1 MLVKSYYQ
9 TLLSVGLEATCMS
22 EENLYMNR
30 TRRGFLT
37 TAGATSAFALAG
49 CLGSSG
55 EDDNVSFLLNPAE
68 DNVDIELQY
77 QPFVEYIESEA
88 DVTIETTQTA
98 DYSAT
103 FTEMESGR
111 GDLADTSPSAIVA
124 TESFAEPLGLRVAFG
139 AEKYFSLITTPT
151 DSGINSVSDLEG
163 EEVALG
169 NVLSVS
175 GGLVP
180 SLMLS
185 EAGLDIGGI
194 PSGEANDFTATFT
207 GDHFT
212 AVSSAQEDDRVAAAC
227 SGAFAAA
234 SNVPQAQFEEQSQEF
249 VDISPEY
256 ENAAS
261 DPSEAP
267 MDLLAVSDPIPRA
280 PIMVRS
286 DWDHPDRDAIEDAI
300 LNAPDEAFQW
310 ESEEELADELGVD
323 PDTEDGQEEISNHQ
337 IWFDDVVEAD
347 DSDYDYIRT
356 VLDELGLEFEDI
368 TG

>member
-1 MLVKSYYQ
+1 
-9 TLLSVGLEATCMS
+9 MS
-22 EENLYMNR
+22 EETSALGR
-30 TRRGFLT
+30 SRRSFLT
-37 TAGATSAFALAG
+37 ATGAAGALAMAG
-49 CLGSSG
+49 CIGGSS
-55 EDDNVSFLLNPAE
+55 DDGDDPISFLLNPAE
-68 DNVDIELQY
+68 DNVDIQLQY
-77 QPFVEYIESEA
+77 QPFVTYIEDE
-88 DVTIETTQTA
+88 VGVEIETTQTN

-103 FTEMESGR
+103 FTELESGR

-124 TESFAEPLGLRVAFG
+124 TENFAEPLGLRVAYG
-139 AEKYFSLITTPT
+139 AEKYFSLITTAA
-151 DSGINSVSDLEG
+151 DSGIESVSDLEG

-169 NVLSVS
+169 STLSVS

-185 EAGLDIGGI
+185 EAGLDIGDI
-194 PSGEANDFTATFT
+194 PNGEAEDFTATFT

-212 AVSSAQEDDRVAAAC
+212 AVDTALNDDRIAAAC

-234 SNVPQAQFEEQSQEF
+234 GNVAQADFEEMSQEF

-256 ENAAS
+256 DNAVS
-261 DPSEAP
+261 NPDEAP

-286 DWDHPDRDAIEDAI
+286 DWDHPQRDEIEDAI

-310 ESEEELADELGVD
+310 EEDALAEELGVD
-323 PDTEDGQEEISNHQ
+323 PETEEGQEEIGSHQ
-337 IWFDDVVEAD
+337 IWFDDVVEAEEG
-347 DSDYDYIRT
+347 DYDYIRT

>member
-1 MLVKSYYQ
+1 M
-9 TLLSVGLEATCMS
+9 GLKPTYMS
-22 EENLYMNR
+22 EKQSYVDR

-37 TAGATSAFALAG
+37 TAGAASAFTLAG

-55 EDDNVSFLLNPAE
+55 EDDTVSFLLNPAE

-77 QPFVEYIESEA
+77 RPFVEYIEEEA

-139 AEKYFSLITTPT
+139 AEKYFSLITTPSES
-151 DSGINSVSDLEG
+151 DINSVSDLEG
-163 EEVALG
+163 EEVAFG
-169 NVLSVS
+169 STLSVS

-185 EAGLDIGGI
+185 EAGLDIGDI
-194 PSGEANDFTATFT
+194 PGGDANDFTATFT

-212 AVSSAQEDDRVAAAC
+212 SVSSAREDPRVAAAC
-227 SGAFAAA
+227 SGAFAVA
-234 SNVPQAQFEEQSQEF
+234 SDVPKAQFDEMSQDF
-249 VDISPEY
+249 VDISAEY
-256 ENAAS
+256 GNAAE
-261 DPSEAP
+261 DPSEAA
-267 MDLLAVSDPIPRA
+267 MDLLAVSEPIPRA

-286 DWDHPDRDAIEDAI
+286 DWDHPSRDEIEDAI
-300 LNAPDEAFQW
+300 LNAPDDAFQW
-310 ESEEELADELGVD
+310 ESEEALADELDVD
-323 PDTEDGQEEISNHQ
+323 PDTEEGQEEISDHQ
-337 IWFDDVVEAD
+337 IWFDDVVPAD

-356 VLDELGLEFEDI
+356 VLDELGLEFQDI
-368 TG
+368 TGS

>member
-1 MLVKSYYQ
+1 MTEDS
-9 TLLSVGLEATCMS
+9 SAFGRS
-22 EENLYMNR
+22 
-30 TRRGFLT
+30 RRSFLT
-37 TAGATSAFALAG
+37 AAGAASAFGLAG
-49 CLGSSG
+49 CLGSS
-55 EDDNVSFLLNPAE
+55 EDDSISFLLNPAE

-77 QPFVEYIESEA
+77 QPFIQHIEDEV

-124 TESFAEPLGLRVAFG
+124 TESFAEPLGLRVAYG
-139 AEKYFSLITTPT
+139 AEKYFSLITTPSSS
-151 DSGINSVSDLEG
+151 DIESIPDLEG
-163 EEVALG
+163 EQVALG
-169 NVLSVS
+169 STLSVS

-180 SLMLS
+180 SLMLQQG
-185 EAGLDIGGI
+185 GLNIGDI
-194 PSGEANDFTATFT
+194 PNGEANNFEATFT

-212 AVSSAQEDDRVAAAC
+212 AVTTAKEDDRVAAAC

-234 SNVPQAQFEEQSQEF
+234 SNVPKAQFEEMSQDF

-256 ENAAS
+256 DNAVD

-267 MDLLAVSDPIPRA
+267 MDLLAISEPIPRA

-286 DWDHPDRDAIEDAI
+286 DWDHPDREEIEEAI
-300 LNAPDEAFQW
+300 LNAPSEAFQW
-310 ESEEELADELGVD
+310 EEDALAEELGVD
-323 PDTEDGQEEISNHQ
+323 PETEEGQEEISNHQ
-337 IWFDDVVEAD
+337 IWFDGVVEAD
-347 DSDYDYIRT
+347 DSDYEYIRT

>member
-1 MLVKSYYQ
+1 MP
-9 TLLSVGLEATCMS
+9 
-22 EENLYMNR
+22 EENSAIGR
-30 TRRGFLT
+30 TRRSFLT
-37 TAGATSAFALAG
+37 TAGAAGALAMAG
-49 CLGSSG
+49 CLGGGGGGG
-55 EDDNVSFLLNPAE
+55 EDDTVSFLLNPAE

-77 QPFVEYIESEA
+77 QPFVSYIEDEV
-88 DVTIETTQTA
+88 DIEIETTQTN

-103 FTEMESGR
+103 FTELESGR

-124 TESFAEPLGLRVAFG
+124 IEDFAEPLGLRVAYG
-139 AEKYFSLITTPT
+139 AEKYFSLITTPKG
-151 DSGINSVSDLEG
+151 SGIESVSDLEG

-169 NVLSVS
+169 STLSVS

-185 EAGLDIGGI
+185 EAGLDIGDI
-194 PSGEANDFTATFT
+194 PNGEAEDFTATFT

-212 AVSSAQEDDRVAAAC
+212 AVDTALEDDRIAAAC
-227 SGAFAAA
+227 SGAFAVAG
-234 SNVPQAQFEEQSQEF
+234 NVAQEDFEEMSEEF

-256 ENAAS
+256 DN
-261 DPSEAP
+261 
-267 MDLLAVSDPIPRA
+267 AVSDADEATMDLVEVSEPIPRA

-286 DWDHPDRDAIEDAI
+286 DWDHPQRDEIEEAI

-310 ESEEELADELGVD
+310 EEEELAEQLDVD
-323 PDTEDGQEEISNHQ
+323 PESEEGQEELSNHQ
-337 IWFDDVVEAD
+337 IWFDDVVEAEEG
-347 DSDYDYIRT
+347 DYDYIRT

>member
-1 MLVKSYYQ
+1 MTEDASALGHSRRSFLV
-9 TLLSVGLEATCMS
+9 
-22 EENLYMNR
+22 
-30 TRRGFLT
+30 
-37 TAGATSAFALAG
+37 TAGAASALSMAG
-49 CLGSSG
+49 CLGDST
-55 EDDNVSFLLNPAE
+55 EDNVSFLLNPAE

-77 QPFVEYIESEA
+77 QPFIQHIEDE
-88 DVTIETTQTA
+88 VGITIETTQTA

-124 TESFAEPLGLRVAFG
+124 TESFAEPLGLRVAYG
-139 AEKYFSLITTPT
+139 AEKYFSLITTPAGS
-151 DSGINSVSDLEG
+151 DIESVADLEG

-169 NVLSVS
+169 STLSVS

-185 EAGLDIGGI
+185 EAGLDIGDI
-194 PSGEANDFTATFT
+194 PNGEANDFTATFT

-212 AVSSAQEDDRVAAAC
+212 AVSTAREDDRIAAAC

-234 SNVPQAQFEEQSQEF
+234 SNVPKAQFEEMSQDF

-256 ENAAS
+256 DNAVD
-261 DPSEAP
+261 DPSESP
-267 MDLLAVSDPIPRA
+267 MDLVAVSEPIPRA

-286 DWDHPDRDAIEDAI
+286 DWDHPDREEIEDAI

-310 ESEEELADELGVD
+310 DEDELADELGVD
-323 PDTEDGQEEISNHQ
+323 PDTDEGEEELSNHQ
-337 IWFDDVVEAD
+337 IWFDDVIPAE
-347 DSDYDYIRT
+347 DSDYDYIKN
-356 VLDELGLEFEDI
+356 VLDTLGLEFQDI
-368 TG
+368 TGN